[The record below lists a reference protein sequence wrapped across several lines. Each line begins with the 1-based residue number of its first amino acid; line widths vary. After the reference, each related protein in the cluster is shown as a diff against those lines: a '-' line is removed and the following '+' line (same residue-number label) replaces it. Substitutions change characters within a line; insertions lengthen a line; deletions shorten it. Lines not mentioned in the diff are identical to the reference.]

1 MQQWAFEHISS
12 AQADDNNIQMM
23 LLRHL
28 LEYQQWV
35 HKGKEF
41 IYFKNRID
49 VNIKLKPQMIAWYQE
64 QLQHP
69 GSSRLIGSIQPNFQW
84 IKWTN
89 VKYVNNPSVRLIIMT
104 NCLLN
109 YKTYIHRIK
118 CASTSLAHG
127 QSQLQR
133 TERQSTYSHLPWS
146 LHHGFSLLYFP
157 TMRVKQLYWHLT
169 RNSYA
174 NSLSQT
180 MYSRQWKGIFRF
192 GISRNALILW
202 NLSHRKQ

>member
-104 NCLLN
+104 NGLLITRPTSIESSVRQPHWPMVNRN
-109 YKTYIHRIK
+109 YREQNVNQPTHTYHDHYIMFFHY
-118 CASTSLAHG
+118 STSQQWEWNSCTGIWPEIAM
-127 QSQLQR
+127 R
-133 TERQSTYSHLPWS
+133 IPYPRQCIHDNEKEFLDLEFQEMPS
-146 LHHGFSLLYFP
+146 
-157 TMRVKQLYWHLT
+157 
-169 RNSYA
+169 SY
-174 NSLSQT
+174 
-180 MYSRQWKGIFRF
+180 GI
-192 GISRNALILW
+192 
-202 NLSHRKQ
+202 